1 QRRAHRAAAAA
12 CALDARGAACLERQL
27 APRRRLAR
35 LAQPSAVPSH
45 SRRCGAGDRASGA
58 LGAARR
64 RRAARDSDRGARGA
78 DAAARDAQRRRV
90 QARRAACR
98 ELRAVRRGNG
108 NVTAHRRRNGVS
120 AAMWLCAWCL
130 SLCMLASCSSTTQV
144 YVSRRD
150 ARAAVHVVQR
160 GETLTKIAWQHRV
173 DPQELASWN
182 GIQNADELRV
192 GQRLRLVPPRG
203 YVAAAPAPATSAST
217 PPAPP
222 RASTTKRSSPSA
234 TTPAARSTPPPVA
247 RPSGSGGAAPAS
259 TPVRWSWPTDGSIV
273 SRFGADGS
281 VGSGLG
287 IGGRAGQPV
296 RAAAAGRVVY
306 AGGGLI
312 GYGQL

>member
-1 QRRAHRAAAAA
+1 
-12 CALDARGAACLERQL
+12 
-27 APRRRLAR
+27 
-35 LAQPSAVPSH
+35 
-45 SRRCGAGDRASGA
+45 
-58 LGAARR
+58 
-64 RRAARDSDRGARGA
+64 
-78 DAAARDAQRRRV
+78 
-90 QARRAACR
+90 
-98 ELRAVRRGNG
+98 
-108 NVTAHRRRNGVS
+108 
-120 AAMWLCAWCL
+120 MWFCVWCL
-130 SLCMLASCSSTTQV
+130 SLCLLASCSSTTEV

-217 PPAPP
+217 PPSTPP
-222 RASTTKRSSPSA
+222 RASTTTRSSPSA

-247 RPSGSGGAAPAS
+247 RPSASPPARSSSSGGAAPAA

-287 IGGRAGQPV
+287 IAGRAGQPV

-312 GYGQL
+312 GYGQLVIIKHDETFLSAYGYNSELLVTQGQDVAAGATIALMGNGPNRQPRLHFEIRRNGVPVDPLLFVSAPSH